1 MVDRISAA
9 PVTATERVTSTRT
22 AAPVAQPVVPT
33 PTPSAAEPSTSA
45 SALQS
50 LVGELAAKPPVDDS
64 RVARIRNAIATGTY
78 PLSPENVA
86 DRLIALKL
94 NWIPHDPS

>member
-9 PVTATERVTSTRT
+9 PVTATERVTAART
-22 AAPVAQPVVPT
+22 AVSVAQPVVPA
-33 PTPSAAEPSTSA
+33 PTPSAAEPSTTA

-50 LVGELAAKPPVDDS
+50 LVGELAAKPPVDDN

>member
-9 PVTATERVTSTRT
+9 PVTATERAATART
-22 AAPVAQPVVPT
+22 AAPVAQPVVVA
-33 PTPSAAEPSTSA
+33 PTPSAAEPSTTA
-45 SALQS
+45 AVLQS
-50 LVGELAAKPPVDDS
+50 LVGELAGSPPVDDN
-64 RVARIRNAIATGTY
+64 RVARIRNAIATNTY
-78 PLSPENVA
+78 PISPENVA

>member
-9 PVTATERVTSTRT
+9 PVTATERVAAART
-22 AAPVAQPVVPT
+22 AAPVAQPVVPA
-33 PTPSAAEPSTSA
+33 PKPSAAEPSTTA

-50 LVGELAAKPPVDDS
+50 LVGELAAKPPVDEN
-64 RVARIRNAIATGTY
+64 RVARIRNAIATGAY
-78 PLSPENVA
+78 PISPENVA

-94 NWIPHDPS
+94 NWIPREPS